1 MKTEDEE
8 KTILPE
14 ELSHLEE
21 PLKEARTKIEAID
34 TQINNTRPDRG
45 PQSAYRPPFYGS
57 PQYGRNP
64 DISQSNDSRIAGW
77 NKEKAQIKDDF
88 HKRLDEGLEN
98 LDPDKAKKV
107 KEVVDYQLSDNK
119 YKTGIGKDGQKQNG
133 EPFDRIE
140 SIYYERYSFDK
151 KKDVVVTEPDKNQ
164 AKKSDVQTKSSDKE
178 HVSQDDFP
186 TDKGF
191 AENAKEVTAH
201 EKDNEPSKIETTKE
215 ESQSKNTPER
225 FMAKYELPKAKDFS
239 ENTKDM
245 TDRQKANE
253 SNKSEIAKSE
263 AQSKNT
269 PENFTAQYDYP
280 QMNDFSENTK
290 DMANKKSLDIG
301 MDKDRD

>member
-1 MKTEDEE
+1 MKTKDEE

-57 PQYGRNP
+57 PQYGRYP
-64 DISQSNDSRIAGW
+64 DISQSNDSKIAEL

-88 HKRLDEGLEN
+88 HKRLDVELKNVE
-98 LDPDKAKKV
+98 PDKAQKV
-107 KEVVDYQLSDNK
+107 KDVVDYQLSDNK
-119 YKTGIGKDGQKQNG
+119 YKTGIEKDAQKQNG
-133 EPFDRIE
+133 DPFERIE

-164 AKKSDVQTKSSDKE
+164 ATKSDAQTKSSDKE
-178 HVSQDDFP
+178 NVSQDDLP
-186 TDKGF
+186 KDKGF
-191 AENAKEVTAH
+191 AENAKEITAQ
-201 EKDNEPSKIETTKE
+201 EKDSEPNKSETTKE
-215 ESQSKNTPER
+215 EPQSKNTPES
-225 FMAKYELPKAKDFS
+225 FMAKYELPKTKDFS

-253 SNKSEIAKSE
+253 PNKSEVAKSE
-263 AQSKNT
+263 QQSKNT
-269 PENFTAQYDYP
+269 PENFMTQYDYP
-280 QMNDFSENTK
+280 QMNDFSENSK
-290 DMANKKSLDIG
+290 DIG
-301 MDKDRD
+301 IDKDRD